1 MKKTLLGILTLEG
14 LVMVLW
20 LGFLSCSQHLNR
32 EAVRPS
38 EDLYTPS
45 TTGEIHLLKVDPGA
59 AENLMLK
66 SFENHQNQVFKYVAA
81 GQEGIIQLGLGDKM
95 QSTLW
100 IPKHALPK
108 DALVEIGIEP
118 DFYIDHDMFT
128 YQFAPHQTAFKKP
141 VTFIASYAI
150 ADLNGVDEDKLGVYY
165 FNEETRLWE
174 FVGGLVDKA
183 NKTITVELYHFSRYA
198 IAHS

>member
-1 MKKTLLGILTLEG
+1 MKKTMLGVLTLEG

-20 LGFLSCSQHLNR
+20 LSFLSCSQQLNR
-32 EAVRPS
+32 ENVRPT

-45 TTGEIHLLKVDPGA
+45 TAGEIHLLKVDQA
-59 AENLMLK
+59 AVGDLLLE
-66 SFENHQNQVFKYVAA
+66 SFSNKRNQFQKYVAA
-81 GQEGIIQLGLGDKM
+81 DQEGLIQFGLGDKM

-100 IPKHALPK
+100 IPKNALPA
-108 DALVEIGIEP
+108 DAMVEVDIEP
-118 DFYIDHDMFT
+118 DFYIDHDMLT
-128 YQFAPHQTAFKKP
+128 YRFSPHHTTFQKP
-141 VTFIASYAI
+141 VTFIASYAV
-150 ADLNGVDEDKLGVYY
+150 ADLDGVDEDKLGVYY

-174 FVGGLVDKA
+174 FVGGLVDKE

>member
-1 MKKTLLGILTLEG
+1 MKKTMLGVLTLEG

-20 LGFLSCSQHLNR
+20 LGFLSCSQQLNR
-32 EAVRPS
+32 ETAHPK

-45 TTGEIHLLKVDPGA
+45 TTGEIHLLKVDPEAVG
-59 AENLMLK
+59 NLLVK
-66 SFENHQNQVFKYVAA
+66 SFSNHQNQVQKYIAA
-81 GQEGIIQLGLGDKM
+81 DQEGIIQFGLGNKM
-95 QSTLW
+95 VSTLW
-100 IPKHALPK
+100 IPQNALPE
-108 DALVEIGIEP
+108 DATVEVDIEP
-118 DFYIDHDMFT
+118 DFYIDHDMLT
-128 YQFAPHQTAFKKP
+128 YRFSPHRTTFKKP

-174 FVGGLVDKA
+174 FAGGWVDKI